1 MGIGKC
7 RAVLLAKKFLRR
19 WKANAWN
26 MGLMRR
32 AKERRR
38 NLAES
43 IQNSAKSELQKQ
55 KNRQISLSSLASSTG
70 GSESPDG
77 LQKHSGDTM
86 LPPLTPLQKRQS
98 LPAEFRDG
106 QSQLENSTGTKRKRE
121 DSDKDV
127 DQGTPR
133 RTKSDHKRSRTIGD
147 SIMSAPPHHMTRT
160 PYKSRMD
167 VSKVKNGSLLSDILM
182 RQARRLAPNA
192 RSDTTRT
199 DYFQLKALGI
209 DPDTPVVP
217 LTKKRTRDEME
228 IDGAM
233 GTALSSP
240 RPSNGTRL
248 SVSQPATQNHPT
260 SAKASGSADDDEE
273 LFSQIR
279 SIREALAESEQ
290 WCRSERQSLE
300 KSMTPQPEDSAPKN
314 ETPAQRRLREMKERG
329 RTPSRTE
336 VRLRAMGDKAL
347 LPKGFWDGEGMG
359 MSLVGKGKGKGK
371 SKEVTT
377 PLLPPGRRQEP
388 VGAPPRGFAALAT
401 TRGGQTS
408 GLFKGGPLFPPAAA
422 NHQDHQG
429 RRQGAAEAQKQE
441 GSSAEDAIEL

>member
-1 MGIGKC
+1 
-7 RAVLLAKKFLRR
+7 
-19 WKANAWN
+19 
-26 MGLMRR
+26 MRR

-43 IQNSAKSELQKQ
+43 IQNSAKSELQKR

-77 LQKHSGDTM
+77 LQKHPGDTM
-86 LPPLTPLQKRQS
+86 LPPLTPLPKRQS
-98 LPAEFRDG
+98 LPAEFHNG
-106 QSQLENSTGTKRKRE
+106 QSRVESCTGTKRKRE
-121 DSDKDV
+121 DSDGSV

-133 RTKSDHKRSRTIGD
+133 RTKNHHKRSRTIGD
-147 SIMSAPPHHMTRT
+147 SIMSAPPHPMTRT

-167 VSKVKNGSLLSDILM
+167 VSEVRNGSLLSDILM

-217 LTKKRTRDEME
+217 LTKKRTRDKME
-228 IDGAM
+228 INGAEGSM
-233 GTALSSP
+233 GTAFSSP
-240 RPSNGTRL
+240 RPSHGTRL
-248 SVSQPATQNHPT
+248 SVSQPATQTHPN
-260 SAKASGSADDDEE
+260 SAKASASADDDEE
-273 LFSQIR
+273 LFAQIR
-279 SIREALAESEQ
+279 SVREALAESEQ

-300 KSMTPQPEDSAPKN
+300 KSMTPQPEDSARQS

-371 SKEVTT
+371 AKEVTT
-377 PLLPPGRRQEP
+377 PLLLSSGRQQQEP

-401 TRGGQTS
+401 TRGGQMN
-408 GLFKGGPLFPPAAA
+408 GLFKGGPFPPPAAA
-422 NHQDHQG
+422 AAAAAAAANPQDPQG
-429 RRQGAAEAQKQE
+429 RKQGAAEAQNQA
-441 GSSAEDAIEL
+441 GLSAEDAIEL

>member
-1 MGIGKC
+1 
-7 RAVLLAKKFLRR
+7 
-19 WKANAWN
+19 
-26 MGLMRR
+26 MRR

-55 KNRQISLSSLASSTG
+55 KNQQISLSSLASSTG

-77 LQKHSGDTM
+77 LQKHSGDKM

-98 LPAEFRDG
+98 LPGEFHDG

-121 DSDKDV
+121 DSDRSV

-133 RTKSDHKRSRTIGD
+133 RTKSHHKRSRTIGD
-147 SIMSAPPHHMTRT
+147 SIMSAPPHPMTRT

-167 VSKVKNGSLLSDILM
+167 VSKVKKGSLLSDILL

-217 LTKKRTRDEME
+217 LMKKRTRDEME
-228 IDGAM
+228 INGAEGSM

-240 RPSNGTRL
+240 RPSHGTRL
-248 SVSQPATQNHPT
+248 SVSQPATQNRPI
-260 SAKASGSADDDEE
+260 SAKASGSANDDEE
-273 LFSQIR
+273 LFAQIR
-279 SIREALAESEQ
+279 SVREALAESEQ

-300 KSMTPQPEDSAPKN
+300 KSMTPQPENSAPQN

-359 MSLVGKGKGKGK
+359 MSLLGKGKAKAK
-371 SKEVTT
+371 AKEVTT
-377 PLLPPGRRQEP
+377 PLLPSGRQQQDP
-388 VGAPPRGFAALAT
+388 VGAPPRGFAALGT
-401 TRGGQTS
+401 TRGGQTN
-408 GLFKGGPLFPPAAA
+408 GLFKGGPLFPPPAAAAAAA
-422 NHQDHQG
+422 NHQGQG
-429 RRQGAAEAQKQE
+429 RRRQVAAEAQKQA
-441 GSSAEDAIEL
+441 GSNAEDAIEL